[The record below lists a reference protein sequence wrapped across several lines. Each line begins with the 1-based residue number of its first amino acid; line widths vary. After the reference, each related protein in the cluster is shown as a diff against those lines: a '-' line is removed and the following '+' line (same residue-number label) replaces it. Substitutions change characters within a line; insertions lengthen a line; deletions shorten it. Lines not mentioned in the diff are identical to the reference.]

1 MVDIHDNAE
10 FYKELDRLRDVF
22 RKELAARQQGQP
34 GLGFPEEL
42 QIVVDRLDLV
52 AKQAA
57 LTPLP
62 PESQRHA
69 DVGSIL
75 RILVDAWSYYDPL
88 ANDLMDLC
96 QYYLHTLA

>member
-1 MVDIHDNAE
+1 MLT
-10 FYKELDRLRDVF
+10 Y
-22 RKELAARQQGQP
+22 
-34 GLGFPEEL
+34 LGAIFL
-42 QIVVDRLDLV
+42 QETRFDLM
-52 AKQAA
+52 KQAA
-57 LTPLP
+57 LNPLP

-96 QYYLHTLA
+96 QYYLHKLA